1 MRRPALAS
9 ALVAIFAAASCGGD
23 DEAPP
28 PITFEMTVSVA
39 PGQELHAC
47 QFVRMPETGG
57 EIFVSGGTYEAT
69 SGTHHFLLSRT
80 APDMPEKPM
89 GQPIDCNEGDGVMQY
104 ERGFVSG
111 GQLER
116 DTAELPFGLALP
128 FAPGEVLMMQSHI
141 VNASA
146 EEANASVKVEL
157 TRARP
162 EWVEHR
168 VGTFRFYNPFIHVP
182 ANGTST
188 AAMRCHIHADVQ
200 MLTAGGHMHARGVGY
215 RAFVDMPG
223 SAPAVE
229 PFYTTN
235 EWQHPD
241 YHVGVVDLPAGSA
254 VRFAC
259 DYANA
264 SDRAAFQGR
273 SVDDEMC
280 MLSAFYY
287 PAQDFDEEVC
297 TSMDSHGTGTRSCA
311 QTNSCI
317 QLCDPS
323 EVPKFTESSAEVGP
337 CFQACIVESCPNVT
351 AALFPQLSCTKEHCA
366 EACAEFGMACSACV
380 QDNCKP
386 QLDTCQALACG
397 S

>member
-1 MRRPALAS
+1 MRRIAMLGAHVVLS
-9 ALVAIFAAASCGGD
+9 LGASCGGD

-28 PITFEMTVSVA
+28 PITFEMSVRVA

-47 QFVRMPETGG
+47 QFVKMPDEAG
-57 EIFVSGGTYEAT
+57 EIFVSGGSYVTS

-80 APDMPEKPM
+80 APDMPDQPL
-89 GQPIDCNEGDGVMQY
+89 GQVIDCNEGDGVMQY
-104 ERGFVSG
+104 ERGFVTG

-116 DTAELPFGLALP
+116 DKADFPFGLALP

-141 VNASA
+141 VNPSV
-146 EEANASVKVEL
+146 EETNATVDVEL
-157 TRARP
+157 TRSRP

-200 MLTAGGHMHARGVGY
+200 LLTAGAHMHARGAAY
-215 RAFVDMPG
+215 RAFVDRPG
-223 SAPAVE
+223 TDPATE
-229 PFYTTN
+229 PFYTTA

-254 VRFAC
+254 IRFAC
-259 DYANA
+259 DYANMTE
-264 SDRAAFQGR
+264 REVFQGR

-280 MLSAFYY
+280 MLSAFYF
-287 PAQDFDEEVC
+287 PAQDFDEEIC
-297 TSMDSHGTGTRSCA
+297 ASMDSHGSGTRSCA

-317 QLCDPS
+317 QLCDPK
-323 EVPKFTESSAEVGP
+323 EVPKFSESSAEVGP
-337 CFQACIVESCPNVT
+337 CFQACIVDSCPNVT
-351 AALFPQLSCTKEHCA
+351 ATLFPQLLCTKEQCEA
-366 EACAEFGMACSACV
+366 ECETFGATCSSCV
-380 QDNCKP
+380 QERCKP
-386 QLDTCQALACG
+386 QLDACQALACG
-397 S
+397 T